1 MMDPASEHAIENLLK
16 SGAIKDFNWPSDVA
30 HKKAQELLKLWR
42 KKQESIQYTESPVKY
57 ITLKEDSKSTSKHL
71 AVLDTATAGDS
82 SKFMVI
88 PSSETHHAIVD
99 SNGFLLGYCYHIP
112 NDKLDKLIK
121 STTNLPFTRAD
132 AGKRSQYP
140 TCHYTVWRKYT
151 TDPFYSKEYM
161 DDHPVSEEWCNV
173 NKEIFKYLFNSYD
186 MIIIYIYIR
195 YVVVSV

>member
-30 HKKAQELLKLWR
+30 RKKARELLKLWR

-99 SNGFLLGYCYHIP
+99 SNGFLLGYRYHIP

-121 STTNLPFTRAD
+121 STTNLPSLEQMLAS
-132 AGKRSQYP
+132 A
-140 TCHYTVWRKYT
+140 
-151 TDPFYSKEYM
+151 
-161 DDHPVSEEWCNV
+161 V
-173 NKEIFKYLFNSYD
+173 NILHAIILFGANIQQILSTAKNIW
-186 MIIIYIYIR
+186 MTILFLR
-195 YVVVSV
+195 NGV

>member
-1 MMDPASEHAIENLLK
+1 MNSNYG
-16 SGAIKDFNWPSDVA
+16 GAVTILP
-30 HKKAQELLKLWR
+30 
-42 KKQESIQYTESPVKY
+42 T
-57 ITLKEDSKSTSKHL
+57 HL

-132 AGKRSQYP
+132 AGKCSQYP

-151 TDPFYSKEYM
+151 TDPSYSKEYM
-161 DDHPVSEEWCNV
+161 DDHPDSEEWSNA
-173 NKEIFKYLFNSYD
+173 NKEHFKYLSNGLGMLSTSTNP
-186 MIIIYIYIR
+186 R
-195 YVVVSV
+195 YA

>member
-71 AVLDTATAGDS
+71 AVLDTAMAGDS

-99 SNGFLLGYCYHIP
+99 SNGFLLGYHYCWKLWFRLQSVACYWAVRP
-112 NDKLDKLIK
+112 
-121 STTNLPFTRAD
+121 
-132 AGKRSQYP
+132 
-140 TCHYTVWRKYT
+140 
-151 TDPFYSKEYM
+151 
-161 DDHPVSEEWCNV
+161 
-173 NKEIFKYLFNSYD
+173 
-186 MIIIYIYIR
+186 
-195 YVVVSV
+195 